1 MNRLHLDKRAA
12 AEARGRGGESLA
24 AWALRLKGYRIL
36 SRRLKTPLG
45 EIDMVAQRVFGPVC
59 FIEVK
64 ARPAEGAAL
73 LSVSPAQRTRIM
85 RAANLY
91 LAGRPD
97 LARRGARFDI
107 IAVASGRWP
116 RHHADAWRPDD
127 LGI

>member
-1 MNRLHLDKRAA
+1 MNRAA
-12 AEARGRGGESLA
+12 AEARGRHGETLA

-36 SRRLKTPLG
+36 SRRLRTKLG
-45 EIDMVAQRVFGPVC
+45 EIDMVALPVFGPVC

-64 ARPAEGAAL
+64 ARTAEGAAI
-73 LSVSPAQRTRIM
+73 LSVSAAQRTRIM

-97 LARRGARFDI
+97 LVRRGARFDI
-107 IAVASGRWP
+107 IAVADGRWP

-127 LGI
+127 LRE

>member
-1 MNRLHLDKRAA
+1 MNSPNFSKRSA
-12 AEARGRGGESLA
+12 AEARGRSGETLA

-45 EIDMVAQRVFGPVC
+45 EIDMVAQRLFGPVC

-64 ARPAEGAAL
+64 ARPAEGAAI
-73 LSVSPAQRTRIM
+73 LSVSHTQRTRIA

-107 IAVASGRWP
+107 IAVAAKRWP
-116 RHHADAWRPDD
+116 RHHADAWRADD
-127 LGI
+127 T

>member
-1 MNRLHLDKRAA
+1 MSSSRAA
-12 AEARGRGGESLA
+12 AEARGLSGETLA

-59 FIEVK
+59 FMKVK
-64 ARPAEGAAL
+64 ARPGEGAAI
-73 LSVSPAQRTRIM
+73 LSVSPAQRTRIA

-91 LAGRPD
+91 LAGRPE

-107 IAVASGRWP
+107 IAVASGHWP
-116 RHHADAWRPDD
+116 RRHADAWWPDD
-127 LGI
+127 MGN

>member
-1 MNRLHLDKRAA
+1 MNRPHPGKRAA
-12 AEARGRGGESLA
+12 AEARGRSGESLA
-24 AWALRLKGYRIL
+24 ARALRLKDYRIL

-45 EIDMVAQRVFGPVC
+45 EIDMVALPLFGPVC

-73 LSVSPAQRTRIM
+73 LSVSPTQRTRIM

-127 LGI
+127 LGN

>member
-1 MNRLHLDKRAA
+1 MSSRAQ
-12 AEARGRGGESLA
+12 AEARGRSGETLA

-36 SRRLKTPLG
+36 SRRLKTRLG
-45 EIDMVAQRVFGPVC
+45 EIDMVAQRPFGPVC

-64 ARPAEGAAL
+64 ARAAETAAL
-73 LSVSPAQRTRIM
+73 LSVGQGQRTRIA

-97 LARRGARFDI
+97 LQGRGARFDI
-107 IAVASGRWP
+107 IAVAPGRWP

-127 LGI
+127 N